1 MCLIYCFE
9 VNGAK
14 QRGDYKRISCK
25 RRPGKSYIFLNG
37 VIGYDIIMMC
47 LELPLPN
54 AALTVGREW
63 QPVATLTSAKTMFIR
78 GVTADV
84 KYLKPWDGLVP
95 CNAETCNRRS
105 HSQKLSQKWF
115 SIIS

>member
-1 MCLIYCFE
+1 
-9 VNGAK
+9 
-14 QRGDYKRISCK
+14 
-25 RRPGKSYIFLNG
+25 
-37 VIGYDIIMMC
+37 MMC

-84 KYLKPWDGLVP
+84 KYLKPWDGLYHAIQKHVIGGLTLRNFHRSGLASFHKGAP
-95 CNAETCNRRS
+95 ESIQEYKYLHQFCN
-105 HSQKLSQKWF
+105 
-115 SIIS
+115 